1 MFDRAT
7 SPKLEIVVAQAPRAL
22 VTFPSEP
29 SWSITTSSETR
40 ELHGPFLVT
49 VSEDATSW
57 SIEHG
62 FEVIRNALFSRGRL
76 DLIQAF
82 PLSADPIGKSL
93 YPGYT
98 PVLTRLR
105 VSRKSTGDRRESC
118 HAPAQPKGVW
128 E

>member
-1 MFDRAT
+1 
-7 SPKLEIVVAQAPRAL
+7 

-40 ELHGPFLVT
+40 ELHGPFLVA

-105 VSRKSTGDRRESC
+105 VSRKSTGDRRES
-118 HAPAQPKGVW
+118 
-128 E
+128 